1 MSSILSAS
9 ASTPGALAPMR
20 SDWDYS
26 ALAANYD
33 ARPGYAAALLDRVFA
48 QLQLGPGRRV
58 LDVGAGTGALTAAL
72 CVSGAEVVA
81 CEPNPQ
87 MRAIGAAK
95 PTCAQAHWLAARGE
109 ALPLCE
115 SSVDLL
121 GYGSSFNVLDPSVA
135 LVEAVRVLRRGGHWL
150 ALWNHRDTEDP
161 LQAEV
166 ERCIRRQVPGYRA
179 GARREDPRPLVRE
192 SGLFEAID
200 ADVERFE
207 VEVKA
212 SEWLRAWQAHATL
225 RRQAGTAFARVLAD
239 IAHCV
244 QGAEVLRVPY
254 HTRAYRARRR

>member
-1 MSSILSAS
+1 
-9 ASTPGALAPMR
+9 
-20 SDWDYS
+20 
-26 ALAANYD
+26 
-33 ARPGYAAALLDRVFA
+33 
-48 QLQLGPGRRV
+48 
-58 LDVGAGTGALTAAL
+58 
-72 CVSGAEVVA
+72 
-81 CEPNPQ
+81 

-135 LVEAVRVLRRGGHWL
+135 LAEAARVLRRGGHWL
-150 ALWNHRDTEDP
+150 AVWNHRDTEDP

-166 ERCIRRQVPGYRA
+166 ERCIRRHVPGYQA

-200 ADVERFE
+200 AEVERFAVE
-207 VEVKA
+207 VEA
-212 SEWLRAWQAHATL
+212 SQWLRAWQAHATL
-225 RRQAGTAFARVLAD
+225 RRQAGAAFARVLAD
-239 IAHCV
+239 IERCV

-254 HTRAYRARRR
+254 HTRAYWARRR